1 MLFEWTDA
9 DGDRCGLGEDG
20 RLYVLN
26 DRVLGIENH
35 WVFAVAEVAESG
47 LVEALRQREVYRKAL
62 EPFVSLLPIFFYEGA
77 DVVYLE
83 LGVAIPG
90 EHYTALVEACRL
102 MGIPLEGEP
111 KSDG

>member
-20 RLYVLN
+20 RLYIFN
-26 DRVLGIENH
+26 ELGIESR

-47 LVEALRQREVYRKAL
+47 LVEALRQREVCRKAL
-62 EPFVSLLPIFFYEGA
+62 EPFASLLPRFFYEGA

-83 LGVAIPG
+83 LSVDIPG

-102 MGIPLEGEP
+102 MGLPLEGEP
-111 KSDG
+111 NSDG